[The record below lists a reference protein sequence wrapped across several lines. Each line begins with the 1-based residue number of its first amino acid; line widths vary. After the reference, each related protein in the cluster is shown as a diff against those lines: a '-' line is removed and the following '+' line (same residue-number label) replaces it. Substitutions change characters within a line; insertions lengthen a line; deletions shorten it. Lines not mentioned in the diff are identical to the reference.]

1 MKVLDILLER
11 LPTKYVDLII
21 NNLNDHTVL
30 NEEGTSITSEL
41 LVLFDW
47 NESIEGYEFW
57 DQVMDYLQGDAE
69 LPQLPIEIKYR
80 TSTVITMSDGLY
92 VMNAGDTGLHIKYDI
107 LMHELKNST
116 RKVREQVLMWM
127 N

>member
-1 MKVLDILLER
+1 MKVLDILLNN

-92 VMNAGDTGLHIKYDI
+92 VMNAGDTGLNIKYDI

-116 RKVREQVLMWM
+116 RKVREQVLMWL

>member
-1 MKVLDILLER
+1 MTVLDILMHH
-11 LPTKYVDLII
+11 LPDRYVDLII
-21 NNLNDHTVL
+21 SNIDNHAIL
-30 NEEGTSITSEL
+30 NEEGTSITAEL

-47 NESIEGYEFW
+47 QQSAEGYEFW
-57 DQVMDYLQGDAE
+57 EQVMDYLQGDAE
-69 LPQLPIEIKYR
+69 LPQLPIEIKYK

-92 VMNAGDTGLHIKYDI
+92 VMNAGDTGLNIKYEI

-116 RKVREQVLMWM
+116 RKAREQVLMWM

>member
-1 MKVLDILLER
+1 MSVLDILLEH

-21 NNLNDHTVL
+21 NNLNDHNIL
-30 NEEGTSITSEL
+30 DEEGTSITAEL

-69 LPQLPIEIKYR
+69 LPQLPIEIRYA

-92 VMNAGDTGLHIKYDI
+92 VMNAGDTGLNIKYDI

>member
-1 MKVLDILLER
+1 MSVLDILLEH

-21 NNLNDHTVL
+21 NKLNDHNIL
-30 NEEGTSITSEL
+30 DEEGTSITAEL

-69 LPQLPIEIKYR
+69 LPQLPIEIRYA

-92 VMNAGDTGLHIKYDI
+92 VMNAGDTGLNIKYDI

>member
-1 MKVLDILLER
+1 MKVLDILLNN

-57 DQVMDYLQGDAE
+57 DQVMDYLQGEAE

>member
-1 MKVLDILLER
+1 MKVLDILLNN

-92 VMNAGDTGLHIKYDI
+92 VMNAGDTGLNIKYDI

>member
-1 MKVLDILLER
+1 MKVLDILLNN

>member
-1 MKVLDILLER
+1 MTVLDILMHH
-11 LPTKYVDLII
+11 LPDRYVDLII
-21 NNLNDHTVL
+21 NNIDNHSIL
-30 NEEGTSITSEL
+30 NEEGTSITAEL

-47 NESIEGYEFW
+47 QQSTEGYEFW
-57 DQVMDYLQGDAE
+57 EQVMDYLQGDAE
-69 LPQLPIEIKYR
+69 LPQLPIDIKYK

-92 VMNAGDTGLHIKYDI
+92 VMNAGDTGLNIKYEI

-116 RKVREQVLMWM
+116 RKAREQVLMWM

>member
-1 MKVLDILLER
+1 MKVLDILLKH
-11 LPTKYVDLII
+11 LPTPYVDLII
-21 NNLNDHTVL
+21 NNINDHTIL
-30 NEEGTSITSEL
+30 DEEGTSITAEL

-47 NESIEGYEFW
+47 EQSEEGYDFW
-57 DQVMDYLQGDAE
+57 DQVMEYLQGDAE
-69 LPQLPIEIKYR
+69 LPQLPIDIKYKP
-80 TSTVITMSDGLY
+80 SCVITMSDGLY
-92 VMNAGDTGLHIKYDI
+92 VMNAGDTGINIKYEI

>member
-1 MKVLDILLER
+1 MRVLDILLKH
-11 LPTKYVDLII
+11 LPTPYVDLII
-21 NNLNDHTVL
+21 NNINDHTVL
-30 NEEGTSITSEL
+30 DDEGTSITAEL

-47 NESIEGYEFW
+47 QQSTEGYDFW

-69 LPQLPIEIKYR
+69 LPQLPINIKYY
-80 TSTVITMSDGLY
+80 TSSVIVMEDGLY
-92 VMNAGDTGLHIKYDI
+92 VMNAGDTGLNIKYDI
-107 LMHELKNST
+107 LMHQLKNST

>member
-1 MKVLDILLER
+1 MTVLDILMHH
-11 LPTKYVDLII
+11 LPDRYVDLII
-21 NNLNDHTVL
+21 NNIDNHAIL
-30 NEEGTSITSEL
+30 NEEGTSITAEL

-47 NESIEGYEFW
+47 QQSAEGYEFW
-57 DQVMDYLQGDAE
+57 EQVMDYLQGDAE
-69 LPQLPIEIKYR
+69 LPQLPIEIKYK

-92 VMNAGDTGLHIKYDI
+92 VMNAGDTGLNIKYEI

-116 RKVREQVLMWM
+116 RKAREQVLMWM

>member
-1 MKVLDILLER
+1 MSVLDILLDN

-21 NNLNDHTVL
+21 NNINDHSVL
-30 NEEGTSITSEL
+30 DEEGTSITAEL

-47 NESIEGYEFW
+47 QQSAEGYDFW
-57 DQVMDYLQGDAE
+57 DQVMEYLQGDAE
-69 LPQLPIEIKYR
+69 LPQLPIEIKYK
-80 TSTVITMSDGLY
+80 TSTVIVMQDGLY
-92 VMNAGDTGLHIKYDI
+92 VMNAGDTGLNIKYEI

-116 RKVREQVLMWM
+116 RKVREQVLMWL

>member
-1 MKVLDILLER
+1 MKVLDILLKH
-11 LPTKYVDLII
+11 LPTPYVDLII
-21 NNLNDHTVL
+21 NNINDHTVL
-30 NEEGTSITSEL
+30 DDEGTSITAEL

-47 NESIEGYEFW
+47 QQSTEGYEFW

-69 LPQLPIEIKYR
+69 LPQLPINIKYY
-80 TSTVITMSDGLY
+80 TSSVIVMKDGLY
-92 VMNAGDTGLHIKYDI
+92 VMNAGDTGLNIKYEI

-116 RKVREQVLMWM
+116 RKVREQVLMWL

>member
-1 MKVLDILLER
+1 MRVLDILLKH
-11 LPTKYVDLII
+11 LPTNYVDLII
-21 NNLNDHTVL
+21 NNINDHTIL
-30 NEEGTSITSEL
+30 DEEGTSITAEL

-47 NESIEGYEFW
+47 EQSAEGYDFW
-57 DQVMDYLQGDAE
+57 DQVMEYLQGDAE
-69 LPQLPIEIKYR
+69 LPQLPIDIKYKP
-80 TSTVITMSDGLY
+80 SCVITMSDGLY
-92 VMNAGDTGLHIKYDI
+92 VMNAGDTGINIKYEI

>member
-116 RKVREQVLMWM
+116 RKVREQVLMWL

>member
-1 MKVLDILLER
+1 MKVLDILLKH
-11 LPTKYVDLII
+11 LPTPYVDLII
-21 NNLNDHTVL
+21 NNINDHTVL
-30 NEEGTSITSEL
+30 DDEGTSITAEL

-47 NESIEGYEFW
+47 QQSTEGYEFW

-69 LPQLPIEIKYR
+69 LPQLPINIKYY
-80 TSTVITMSDGLY
+80 TSSVIVMEDGLY
-92 VMNAGDTGLHIKYDI
+92 VMNAGDTGLNIKYEI

-116 RKVREQVLMWM
+116 RKVREQVLMWL

>member
-1 MKVLDILLER
+1 MRVLDILLKH
-11 LPTKYVDLII
+11 LPTPYVDLII
-21 NNLNDHTVL
+21 NNINDHTIL
-30 NEEGTSITSEL
+30 DEEGTSITAEL

-47 NESIEGYEFW
+47 QQSTEGYDFW

-69 LPQLPIEIKYR
+69 LPQLPINIEYY
-80 TSTVITMSDGLY
+80 TSSVIVMKDGLY
-92 VMNAGDTGLHIKYDI
+92 VMNAGDTGLNIKYDI

-116 RKVREQVLMWM
+116 RKVREQVLMWL

>member
-1 MKVLDILLER
+1 MRVLDILLKH
-11 LPTKYVDLII
+11 LPTPYVDLII
-21 NNLNDHTVL
+21 NNINDHTIL
-30 NEEGTSITSEL
+30 DEEGTSITAEL

-47 NESIEGYEFW
+47 QQSTEGYDFW

-69 LPQLPIEIKYR
+69 LPQLPINIKYY
-80 TSTVITMSDGLY
+80 TSSVIVMEDGLY
-92 VMNAGDTGLHIKYDI
+92 VMNAGDTGLNIKYDI
-107 LMHELKNST
+107 LMHQLKNST

>member
-1 MKVLDILLER
+1 MRVLDILLKH
-11 LPTKYVDLII
+11 LPTQYVDLII
-21 NNLNDHTVL
+21 NNINDHTIL
-30 NEEGTSITSEL
+30 DEEGTSITAEL

-47 NESIEGYEFW
+47 QQSTEGYDFW

-69 LPQLPIEIKYR
+69 LPQLPINIKYY
-80 TSTVITMSDGLY
+80 TSSVIVMEDGLY
-92 VMNAGDTGLHIKYDI
+92 VMNAGDTGLNIKYDI

-116 RKVREQVLMWM
+116 RKVREQVLMWL

>member
-1 MKVLDILLER
+1 MKVLDILLKH
-11 LPTKYVDLII
+11 LPTPYVDLII
-21 NNLNDHTVL
+21 NNINDHTVL
-30 NEEGTSITSEL
+30 DDEGTSITAEL

-47 NESIEGYEFW
+47 QQSTEGYEFW

-69 LPQLPIEIKYR
+69 LPQPINIKYY
-80 TSTVITMSDGLY
+80 TSSVIVMEDGLY
-92 VMNAGDTGLHIKYDI
+92 VMNAGDTGLNIKYEI

-116 RKVREQVLMWM
+116 RKVREQVLMWL

>member
-1 MKVLDILLER
+1 MKVLDILLNN

-69 LPQLPIEIKYR
+69 LPQLPIKIKYR

>member
-1 MKVLDILLER
+1 MKVLDILLNN
-11 LPTKYVDLII
+11 LPTEYVDLII
-21 NNLNDHTVL
+21 NNIDNHNVL
-30 NEEGTSITSEL
+30 DEEGTSITAEL

-47 NESIEGYEFW
+47 QQSTEGYEFW

-69 LPQLPIEIKYR
+69 LPQLPIEIKYYP
-80 TSTVITMSDGLY
+80 STVIVMSDGLY
-92 VMNAGDTGLHIKYDI
+92 VMNAGDTGLSIKYDI

>member
-1 MKVLDILLER
+1 MRVLDILLKH
-11 LPTKYVDLII
+11 LPTNYVDLII
-21 NNLNDHTVL
+21 NNINDHTIL
-30 NEEGTSITSEL
+30 DEEGTSITAEL

-47 NESIEGYEFW
+47 EQSAEGYDFW
-57 DQVMDYLQGDAE
+57 DQVMEYLQGDSE
-69 LPQLPIEIKYR
+69 LPQLPIDIKYKP
-80 TSTVITMSDGLY
+80 SCVITMSDGLY
-92 VMNAGDTGLHIKYDI
+92 VMNAGDTGINIKYEI

>member
-92 VMNAGDTGLHIKYDI
+92 VMNAGDTGLNIKYDI

>member
-1 MKVLDILLER
+1 MRVLDILLKH
-11 LPTKYVDLII
+11 LPTQYVDLII
-21 NNLNDHTVL
+21 NNINDHTIL
-30 NEEGTSITSEL
+30 DEEGTSITAEL

-47 NESIEGYEFW
+47 QQSTEGYDFW

-69 LPQLPIEIKYR
+69 LPQLPINIKYY
-80 TSTVITMSDGLY
+80 TSSVIVMEDGLY
-92 VMNAGDTGLHIKYDI
+92 VMNAGDTGLNIKYEI

-116 RKVREQVLMWM
+116 RKVREQVLMWL